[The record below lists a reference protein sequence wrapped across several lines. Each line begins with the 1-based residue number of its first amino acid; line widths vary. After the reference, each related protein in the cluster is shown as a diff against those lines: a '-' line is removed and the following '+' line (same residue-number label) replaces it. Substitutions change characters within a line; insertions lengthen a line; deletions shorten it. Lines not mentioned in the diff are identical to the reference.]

1 MIAVNS
7 VNRQRIKLLLIFI
20 IFSAPII
27 TAWGMVEWRIGVP
40 DQITAH
46 GSPAEQLPLLEHWPV
61 ETVSKAGAGIGD
73 EQWTL
78 AFDCS
83 VQCAK
88 RRDVLWR
95 MHRALGRDAHRLTR
109 LNIGGGG
116 EALPGEQLA
125 RWHEMPAWRQTN
137 SVWLIDSQGRP
148 ALSFPASVPVADILD
163 DTQHLF
169 KVNAR

>member
-1 MIAVNS
+1 MMIAINS
-7 VNRQRIKLLLIFI
+7 VNRQRIKLVLVFV

-40 DQITAH
+40 EQITAH

-61 ETVSKAGAGIGD
+61 ETVSKTDVGED
-73 EQWTL
+73 QWTL

-83 VQCAK
+83 VKCAE
-88 RRDVLWR
+88 RRDILWR
-95 MHRALGRDAHRLTR
+95 MHRALGREAHRLAR
-109 LNIGGGG
+109 LSIGGGG
-116 EALPGEQLA
+116 QALPGEQLA
-125 RWHEMPAWRQTN
+125 RWEGKPTWRKAN
-137 SVWLIDSQGRP
+137 SVWLIDPQGRP